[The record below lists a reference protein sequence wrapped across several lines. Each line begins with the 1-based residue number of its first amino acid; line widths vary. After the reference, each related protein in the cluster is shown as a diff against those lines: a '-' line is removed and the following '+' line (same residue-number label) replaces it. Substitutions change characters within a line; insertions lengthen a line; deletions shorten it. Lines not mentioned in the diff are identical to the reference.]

1 MPLDWPIGCPRH
13 LKKNVW
19 RHIHWIK
26 VCYLGSPERH
36 EATKWIFFFSGGH
49 NKEFLLDGR
58 AASFWKC
65 STWSQPVRENLLWKE
80 NKKKWSN
87 RWNSLC
93 LERQKRWGGWKKV
106 RAIEY
111 IYIYAIIRE
120 DQSRWFH
127 YLLPKI
133 SSSWILIKLCLLLL
147 LLSWEKQKC
156 PRQPTSSPGTVEIP
170 GKKNA
175 SILFFF
181 FSDKKFQP
189 MARQCGGVVRMEVS
203 DRPWWHKFFLKKW
216 GFSILFCFCFVFSA
230 LTVCVCPI
238 GSGRG
243 LGGW

>member
-1 MPLDWPIGCPRH
+1 MSAAF
-13 LKKNVW
+13 KKKMFDG
-19 RHIHWIK
+19 IST
-26 VCYLGSPERH
+26 GSKC
-36 EATKWIFFFSGGH
+36 ATWVPQNDMKRPNEFSFFSGGH

-80 NKKKWSN
+80 KTKKWSN

-147 LLSWEKQKC
+147 LLSWEKQKMSEATNVVTWNS
-156 PRQPTSSPGTVEIP
+156 RNSW
-170 GKKNA
+170 KKKR
-175 SILFFF
+175 LHFVFCFVFCFFF
-181 FSDKKFQP
+181 QIKNSSQWRGSV
-189 MARQCGGVVRMEVS
+189 AG
-203 DRPWWHKFFLKKW
+203 WWGWRWVTDLDGINFFEKW
-216 GFSILFCFCFVFSA
+216 GFSILFLFFFSA